1 MLNGFGV
8 VVCLT
13 RDTGALAL
21 DGGTEAGVVGISLST
36 GARARVTNVSWAG
49 WSGNCSLGSTSTGIT
64 GVNSELSMGKMFS
77 IFIVVGTDGISNL
90 VVVVVC
96 SWVVVVVGAFVV
108 VENGCT
114 LLLDFAT
121 FPGLVLNR
129 LRDL

>member
-1 MLNGFGV
+1 MRIL
-8 VVCLT
+8 
-13 RDTGALAL
+13 
-21 DGGTEAGVVGISLST
+21 EIYQS
-36 GARARVTNVSWAG
+36 
-49 WSGNCSLGSTSTGIT
+49 STSIGIT

-77 IFIVVGTDGISNL
+77 IFIVGGTDGISNL

-121 FPGLVLNR
+121 LPGLVLNR